1 MELIICNTNFERIG
15 QINDASSKIWH
26 RKFYEP
32 GDFEIYLPADKENKE
47 LLQENYYVVRDDSE
61 EVGIIEDIEI
71 IYDVND
77 EVDMMIVKGRFT
89 ESIYSRRIIWQQS
102 TIDTTLENGLR
113 NLIID
118 NIINPK
124 NINMSL
130 TKGSSS
136 AIASISDS
144 STGIT
149 GAKVNKTVFE
159 NRSSLSVD
167 VSDSIGIID
176 ADVNKTTFESQIKK
190 SDTYKFTYDG
200 SDWSL
205 NGEIILLS
213 TYGITYN
220 GNPLIGDTIIIIY
233 SSNLLTG
240 EHNFSYKNNASSLK
254 INKAETSG
262 LTRAIVTKEIFEKK
276 ITATGSYQFKYGS
289 NNSLISSNIGESKGI
304 TAVNVVKAT
313 FETKISL
320 TNIYTFKFSDDVWEL
335 NDNTIN
341 LKDYGI
347 TITGTPQR
355 GDEIIIYYSKHTWRI
370 NNGDRNIAEYGV
382 EYAGTPKADDIIL
395 LAYTSAITD
404 WFFNGDVINLSDYGI
419 TYTGTATT
427 GDTIIINYNKTTGIT
442 SATIDKL
449 RFQKRAVK
457 SGTYIFKYSGTAWS
471 LDGIDV
477 NLSSYGITYEGTP
490 VNSNVITVILSDMSN
505 RIIREIQLGELK
517 GYQEKLSAQYTGDNL
532 GTIITESCQPNGI
545 GYRNKFRNNM
555 FYFELYK
562 GIDRSYN
569 QILNPRVIF
578 SDEYDNLVS
587 SGYVKTNSNYKN
599 TALVA
604 GEGEGLARTTKE
616 INGDNSGLNRRE
628 LYVDARSISSNNEEI
643 SDNDYDSLLIEKG
656 TEDLSTYLITEVFT
670 GDVVLTDR
678 YKYKEEVDLGDICS
692 IENKK
697 WGVYS
702 NSRIIGVIETDDENG
717 EQIVFEFGS

>member
-71 IYDVND
+71 VYDVND
-77 EVDMMIVKGRFT
+77 EVDMMIVKGRFS

-124 NINMSL
+124 NINMTL

-149 GAKVNKTVFE
+149 GARVNKTTFE
-159 NRSSLSVD
+159 NHSSIIID
-167 VSDSIGIID
+167 VSDSVGIID
-176 ADVNKTTFESQIKK
+176 ADVNKATFESQIKK
-190 SDTYKFTYDG
+190 NDTYKFTYDG
-200 SDWSL
+200 FNWSL
-205 NGEIILLS
+205 NGEIVLLS

-220 GNPLIGDTIIIIY
+220 GNPLIGDTIIITY
-233 SSNLLTG
+233 SLKLLTG
-240 EHNFSYKNNASSLK
+240 EHSFSYKNNSSSIK
-254 INKAETSG
+254 INRAETSG
-262 LTRAIVTKEIFEKK
+262 LTRASVTKEIFEKK

-289 NNSLISSNIGESKGI
+289 NSSLISSNIGSSKGI
-304 TAVNVVKAT
+304 TAVNVVKST
-313 FETKISL
+313 FEKQVSL
-320 TNIYTFKFSDDVWEL
+320 TNTYTFKFSNDVWKL
-335 NDNTIN
+335 NDTEIN
-341 LKDYGI
+341 LSNYGI
-347 TITGTPQR
+347 SITGTPQS

-382 EYAGTPKADDIIL
+382 EYAGTPNADDIIL
-395 LAYTSAITD
+395 LAYTSATTN
-404 WFFNGDVINLSDYGI
+404 WFFNGDVVDLSEYGI
-419 TYTGTATT
+419 TYTGTVAV
-427 GDTIIINYNKTTGIT
+427 GDTIIVNYNETTGIT
-442 SATIDKL
+442 LAMIDKL
-449 RFQKRAVK
+449 KFQKRTTK
-457 SGTYIFKYSGTAWS
+457 SDTYIFKYDGTDWT
-471 LDGIDV
+471 LNGIDV
-477 NLSSYGITYEGTP
+477 NLSSYGISYEGTP
-490 VNSNVITVILSDMSN
+490 VNSNVITVILSDMPN
-505 RIIREIQLGELK
+505 RKITNVQLGELK
-517 GYQEKLSAQYTGDNL
+517 GYQEKLTAQYTGDNL
-532 GTIITESCQPNGI
+532 GTIITESCQPNGV
-545 GYRNKFRNNM
+545 GYKNRVINNI

-562 GIDRSYN
+562 GVDRSYN
-569 QILNPRVIF
+569 QTLNPHVIF
-578 SDEYDNLVS
+578 SDEYDNLAS
-587 SGYVKTNSNYKN
+587 SGYVKTTSNYKN

-616 INGDNSGLNRRE
+616 INGNNSGLNRRE
-628 LYVDARSISSNNEEI
+628 LYVDAKSISSNKDEI
-643 SDNDYDSLLIEKG
+643 SASDYESLLIEKG
-656 TEDLSTYLITEVFT
+656 TENLSAYLITEVFT
-670 GDVVLTDR
+670 GDVELTDR